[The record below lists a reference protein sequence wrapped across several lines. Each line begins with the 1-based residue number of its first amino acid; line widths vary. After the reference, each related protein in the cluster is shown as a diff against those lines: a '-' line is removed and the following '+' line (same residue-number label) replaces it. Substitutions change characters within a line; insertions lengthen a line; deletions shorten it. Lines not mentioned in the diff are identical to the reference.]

1 MNEQGKKKARSLNKG
16 KGIDGPVSQTCVY
29 MIMAIVVFLVLLP
42 VLLTLMLSFKS
53 NYDLLQGIWSIP
65 SQIMWSNWQFG
76 FTEIL
81 PNMLNSIVIAFVST
95 FFTVFIGAISAY
107 VFVRMDFL
115 GKNVLFKLVILLM
128 LIPSII
134 TLTPL
139 YILCVDLNIENTWF
153 AIWFPT
159 VAGGQVSAIFLFSTF
174 FRQQPKDIF
183 EAAKIDGA
191 GELKMF
197 FSICLPLA
205 VPVLCIQAVNSFAAG
220 YNDFLWPTII
230 IQETSKQPLMPV
242 LKNLTTVAES
252 NGQQGVSYAMYL
264 LSGIPLVFTTLFG
277 LKYFVNGDFAS
288 GLKL

>member
-1 MNEQGKKKARSLNKG
+1 MSDKTNKRSLNRG
-16 KGIDGPVSQTCVY
+16 KGIDGPISQAAVY
-29 MIMAIVVFLVLLP
+29 TIMAIVVFLVLLP
-42 VLLTLMLSFKS
+42 VLLTVMLSLKS

-65 SQIMWSNWQFG
+65 TKIMWSNWKFG

-81 PNMLNSIVIAFVST
+81 PNMLNSILIALVST

-139 YILCVDLNIENTWF
+139 YILCAALHIENTWF

-174 FRQQPKDIF
+174 FRQQPKELF

-197 FSICLPLA
+197 VSICLPLA
-205 VPVLCIQAVNSFAAG
+205 IPVLCIQAVNSFASA

-230 IQETSKQPLMPV
+230 IEETSKQPLMPV
-242 LKNLTTVAES
+242 LKNLAQVAQS
-252 NGQQGVSYAMYL
+252 SGKQGVSYAMYL

>member
-1 MNEQGKKKARSLNKG
+1 MSDKTNKRSLNRG
-16 KGIDGPVSQTCVY
+16 KGIDGPISQAAVY
-29 MIMAIVVFLVLLP
+29 TIMAIVVFLVLLP
-42 VLLTLMLSFKS
+42 VLLTVMLSLKS

-65 SQIMWSNWQFG
+65 TKIMWSNWKFG

-81 PNMLNSIVIAFVST
+81 PNMLNSILIALVST

-139 YILCVDLNIENTWF
+139 YILCAALHIENTWF

-174 FRQQPKDIF
+174 FRQQP
-183 EAAKIDGA
+183 
-191 GELKMF
+191 
-197 FSICLPLA
+197 
-205 VPVLCIQAVNSFAAG
+205 
-220 YNDFLWPTII
+220 
-230 IQETSKQPLMPV
+230 
-242 LKNLTTVAES
+242 
-252 NGQQGVSYAMYL
+252 
-264 LSGIPLVFTTLFG
+264 
-277 LKYFVNGDFAS
+277 
-288 GLKL
+288 

>member
-1 MNEQGKKKARSLNKG
+1 
-16 KGIDGPVSQTCVY
+16 
-29 MIMAIVVFLVLLP
+29 
-42 VLLTLMLSFKS
+42 
-53 NYDLLQGIWSIP
+53 
-65 SQIMWSNWQFG
+65 
-76 FTEIL
+76 
-81 PNMLNSIVIAFVST
+81 
-95 FFTVFIGAISAY
+95 
-107 VFVRMDFL
+107 
-115 GKNVLFKLVILLM
+115 M

-139 YILCVDLNIENTWF
+139 YILCAALHIENTWF

-174 FRQQPKDIF
+174 FRQQPKELF

-197 FSICLPLA
+197 VSICLPLA
-205 VPVLCIQAVNSFAAG
+205 IPVLCIQAVNSFASA

-242 LKNLTTVAES
+242 LKNLAQVAQS
-252 NGQQGVSYAMYL
+252 SGKQGVSYAMYL

>member
-1 MNEQGKKKARSLNKG
+1 MSDKTNKRSLNRG
-16 KGIDGPVSQTCVY
+16 KGIDGPISQAAVY
-29 MIMAIVVFLVLLP
+29 TIMAIVVFLVLLP
-42 VLLTLMLSFKS
+42 VLLTIMLSLKS

-65 SQIMWSNWQFG
+65 TKIMWSNWKFG

-81 PNMLNSIVIAFVST
+81 PNMLNSILIALVST

-139 YILCVDLNIENTWF
+139 YILCAALHIENTWF

-174 FRQQPKDIF
+174 FRQQPKELF

-191 GELKMF
+191 GEL
-197 FSICLPLA
+197 
-205 VPVLCIQAVNSFAAG
+205 
-220 YNDFLWPTII
+220 
-230 IQETSKQPLMPV
+230 
-242 LKNLTTVAES
+242 
-252 NGQQGVSYAMYL
+252 
-264 LSGIPLVFTTLFG
+264 
-277 LKYFVNGDFAS
+277 
-288 GLKL
+288 